1 MVKLGGAV
9 IRSPELPAWLD
20 AIVEC
25 GAPIVI
31 VPGGGALADEV
42 REAQTRLG
50 FSDQTAHRMALQTM
64 DQLASAVAAM
74 REGLRVV
81 ETGDALEEA
90 LSANHVAVWAPY
102 AMVAHR
108 TDIAAS
114 WAVTSDSLALWLA
127 AQIGAS
133 ACYVVKAAPRP
144 PHATSAAELARSGVV
159 DEAFPAYLRDAAL
172 PAFLLG
178 PGDQDAF
185 AAAVAEQGV
194 AGAPIDFA

>member
-9 IRSPELPAWLD
+9 IRSPELKPWLD
-20 AIVEC
+20 AIVESR
-25 GAPIVI
+25 APVVV

-50 FSDQTAHRMALQTM
+50 FSDGVAHRMALETM

-74 REGLRVV
+74 RDGLRVV

-90 LSANHVAVWAPY
+90 LDANQVAVWAPY

-144 PHATSAAELARSGVV
+144 LHATSTAELARTGVV
-159 DEAFPAYLRDAAL
+159 DEAFPCYLRDAAL

-178 PGDQDAF
+178 PGDQGAF
-185 AAAVAEQGV
+185 QQALADQRV
-194 AGAPIDFA
+194 AGAPIDLV